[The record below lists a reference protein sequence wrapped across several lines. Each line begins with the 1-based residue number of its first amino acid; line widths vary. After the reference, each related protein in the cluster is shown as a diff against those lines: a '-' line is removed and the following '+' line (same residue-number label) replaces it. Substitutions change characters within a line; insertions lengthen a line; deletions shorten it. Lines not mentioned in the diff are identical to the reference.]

1 MDHNLRDKRI
11 QTFFR
16 LSVSLKGLH
25 SILEIIGGILLLLI
39 PPAAITQFIIFATQ
53 EKLQEDPHDL
63 IANYLLHFGSTLS
76 LGTTL
81 FGGIYLLSHG
91 IVKIIL
97 VVALLKNKLWA
108 YPWSLAVLGVFIL
121 YQVYR
126 FTFTHSMGLVVLT
139 LFDFAVMWLIWRE
152 YRIVQENQRAG
163 GIKAK

>member
-16 LSVSLKGLH
+16 LSVSLKGVH
-25 SILEIIGGILLLLI
+25 SIFEIIGGILLLVI
-39 PPAAITQFIIFATQ
+39 PPAAITQFITMLTQ
-53 EKLQEDPHDL
+53 EELQQDPHNL
-63 IANYLLHFGSTLS
+63 IANYLFHVGSTLS

-97 VVALLKNKLWA
+97 VVSLLRNKLWA
-108 YPWSLAVLGVFIL
+108 YPWSLGVLGVFIL
-121 YQVYR
+121 YQIYR

-152 YRIVQENQRAG
+152 YRIVQENQPREA
-163 GIKAK
+163 